1 MKLYTDPEASTELAD
16 NVLTTTHNGFTG
28 GHDVFSVYLKKD
40 DDGHTYEDVVVSLGI
55 DAACAVI
62 ECWSGKAYLGSDEL
76 SEEEWD
82 ELSDSVQIGQVAN
95 LNIRQIQF
103 RVYIP
108 AGQQSEYYKDKV
120 SISVTAIKVEPNN
133 D

>member
-1 MKLYTDPEASTELAD
+1 MKLYTDPEASNELTD
-16 NVLTTTHNGFTG
+16 NALTTTHNGFTG

-40 DDGHTYEDVVVSLGI
+40 DDGYIYEDVVVSLAI
-55 DAACAVI
+55 DPTCSII

-120 SISVTAIKVEPNN
+120 SISVTATKVES
-133 D
+133 

>member
-1 MKLYTDPEASTELAD
+1 MKLYTDSEASTELID
-16 NVLTTTHNGFTG
+16 NALTTTHNGFTG

-40 DDGHTYEDVVVSLGI
+40 DDGYTYEDVRVSLVI
-55 DAACAVI
+55 DAAYAVI
-62 ECWSGKAYLGSDEL
+62 ERWSGKAYLGSDEL

-82 ELSDSVQIGQVAN
+82 DLSDFVQIGQVAN

-120 SISVTAIKVEPNN
+120 SISVTATKVES
-133 D
+133 

>member
-1 MKLYTDPEASTELAD
+1 MKLYTDPEASNELTD
-16 NVLTTTHNGFTG
+16 NALTTTHNGFTG
-28 GHDVFSVYLKKD
+28 EHDVFSVYLKKD
-40 DDGHTYEDVVVSLGI
+40 DDGHTYEDVRVSLVI
-55 DAACAVI
+55 DAAYAVI
-62 ECWSGKAYLGSDEL
+62 ERWSGKAYLGSDEL

-82 ELSDSVQIGQVAN
+82 DLSDFVQIGQVAN

-120 SISVTAIKVEPNN
+120 SISVTATKVES
-133 D
+133 

>member
-40 DDGHTYEDVVVSLGI
+40 DDSTYEDVRISLGI
-55 DAACAVI
+55 DPQFKI
-62 ECWSGKAYLGSDEL
+62 QESWSGKAYLGSDEL

-82 ELSDSVQIGQVAN
+82 ELSDFVQIGQVRDS
-95 LNIRQIQF
+95 NIRQIQF

>member
-1 MKLYTDPEASTELAD
+1 MKLYTDSEASTELID
-16 NVLTTTHNGFTG
+16 NALTTTHNGFTG

-76 SEEEWD
+76 SEEEWG

-120 SISVTAIKVEPNN
+120 SISVTAIKVEPNG